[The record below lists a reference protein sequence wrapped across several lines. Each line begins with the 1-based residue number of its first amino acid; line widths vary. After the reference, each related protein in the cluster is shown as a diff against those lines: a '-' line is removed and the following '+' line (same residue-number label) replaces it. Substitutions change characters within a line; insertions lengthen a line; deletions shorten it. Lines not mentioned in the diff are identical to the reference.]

1 MYHTVVEANTKA
13 ATESTINEFME
24 RESVCVCVCVCVPL
38 INPTIRQ

>member
-24 RESVCVCVCVCVPL
+24 RERERERVCVCVCAA
-38 INPTIRQ
+38 NQSYN

>member
-24 RESVCVCVCVCVPL
+24 RERERECVCVCAA
-38 INPTIRQ
+38 NQSYN